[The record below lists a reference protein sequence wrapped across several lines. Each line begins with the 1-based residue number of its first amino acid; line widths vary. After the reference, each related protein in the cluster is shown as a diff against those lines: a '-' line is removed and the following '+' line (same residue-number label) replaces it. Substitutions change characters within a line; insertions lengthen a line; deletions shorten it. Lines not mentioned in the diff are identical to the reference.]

1 MLNDIVCQREKA
13 HMSADEVFAEL
24 AKKVNYKGSS
34 YYEIPSSDRTIAEYL
49 RLLGDNVNGMV
60 DNKYNPLAIKIN
72 VQLRTT
78 GQKDTDKVIG
88 IIQEFI
94 DINFP
99 KDDLTVSYGGSVLVE
114 KALNNLVVQSQL
126 ISLSISLF
134 IVFLILSIYYKSA
147 LAGIIGVIPLIISIL
162 MNFAFMGFFKI
173 KLNIG
178 TAMVASFAIGIGIDY
193 TIHYLAAYQKE
204 ITLSNDEPSVLYASF
219 LGSGKAIL
227 FNATSVGLGFAVL
240 GLSKFNMLSELGL
253 LIALIMF
260 TSSLGSLT
268 LLPTILTII
277 KPKFF
282 HKKK

>member
-1 MLNDIVCQREKA
+1 MTET
-13 HMSADEVFAEL
+13 E
-24 AKKVNYKGSS
+24 
-34 YYEIPSSDRTIAEYL
+34 
-49 RLLGDNVNGMV
+49 
-60 DNKYNPLAIKIN
+60 
-72 VQLRTT
+72 
-78 GQKDTDKVIG
+78 
-88 IIQEFI
+88 
-94 DINFP
+94 
-99 KDDLTVSYGGSVLVE
+99 
-114 KALNNLVVQSQL
+114 
-126 ISLSISLF
+126 
-134 IVFLILSIYYKSA
+134 
-147 LAGIIGVIPLIISIL
+147 
-162 MNFAFMGFFKI
+162 I

-204 ITLSNDEPSVLYASF
+204 IILSDDEPSFLYASF

-253 LIALIMF
+253 LIALIML

-268 LLPTILTII
+268 LLPTLLTII